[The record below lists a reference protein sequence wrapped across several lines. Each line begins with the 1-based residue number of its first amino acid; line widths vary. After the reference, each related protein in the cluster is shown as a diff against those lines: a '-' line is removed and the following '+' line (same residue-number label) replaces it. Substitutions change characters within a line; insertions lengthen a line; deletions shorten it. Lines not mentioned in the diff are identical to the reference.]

1 MGTRSNTVIYDEN
14 VNQIVNM
21 YRQHDGYLTG
31 HGLELL
37 KFLEPITYADMGFI
51 YSDELYSCNK
61 YGAGCLAAQM
71 IAHFKTG
78 VGDFYIMPHV
88 VNMDYDNDFTYTVT
102 VRSDDS
108 IHVMVHEFGD
118 HLFDGTVAEYKK
130 FIEGYTR

>member
-21 YRQHDGYLTG
+21 ARQHDGYLTG

-37 KFLEPITYADMGFI
+37 KFLEPIEIVNGFTMGKTN
-51 YSDELYSCNK
+51 LAN
-61 YGAGCLAAQM
+61 GAGCLAAQM
-71 IAHFKTG
+71 IAYFKVG

>member
-1 MGTRSNTVIYDEN
+1 MGTRSNTVIYDET

-37 KFLEPITYADMGFI
+37 KFLEPITMVNG
-51 YSDELYSCNK
+51 YSLDTKGQAN
-61 YGAGCLAAQM
+61 GAGCLAAQM

-102 VRSDDS
+102 VRGDDS

-130 FIEGYTR
+130 FIEGYTE